1 MTPGQR
7 HSSHER
13 HEGVNVREDLVGDAE
28 AERLGIEDDRRT
40 AVATM
45 ALGALLLLMGVV
57 VLVQA
62 TRLRGGSGPVDA
74 ATAPWAVGALLL
86 VVGVLMVRNGR
97 RDLGVWEYSEHTTG
111 QDWVRMGALL
121 LALVVFAAV
130 VGFLGFV
137 VSSTLLFGA
146 TAIALGSPHRARP
159 FAYGFCIAALVFL
172 VFDSAIGLSLPAGP
186 WGF

>member
-1 MTPGQR
+1 M
-7 HSSHER
+7 
-13 HEGVNVREDLVGDAE
+13 NVREDLVGDAE

-40 AVATM
+40 ALATM
-45 ALGALLLLMGVV
+45 ALGALLLLVGVV

-62 TRLRGGSGPVDA
+62 VRLRGGSGPVDA
-74 ATAPWAVGALLL
+74 ATAPYIVGALLL
-86 VVGVLMVRNGR
+86 VVGVLMARNGR
-97 RDLGVWEYSEHTTG
+97 RDLGVWEVSEHSTS

-121 LALVVFAAV
+121 VTLVLFAAV
-130 VGFLGFV
+130 IGFLGYV

-146 TAIALGSPHRARP
+146 TAIALGSPHRGRS

-172 VFDSAIGLSLPAGP
+172 VFDVAIGLSLPAGP